1 MTGAD
6 IRTELL
12 TKLGEFGLGYFDNTR
27 LNSFIFNAVTDI
39 IDRKVEEYQKTQK
52 VTREMQPVIIVL
64 NNVTPTNGSLDVS
77 ATSTQ
82 VPNYYQIINLN
93 VYSDFMGST
102 ISKYAMERR
111 LDQKIDDYSEGT
123 ARYPRYLI
131 SEGIISIEPSN
142 AKRVDIDYFI
152 KPIEIDVNDNSTEV
166 PYNNKLIQ
174 LIIDKTIGIIGFE
187 ERDDFS
193 ILSSENMQKNNP

>member
-1 MTGAD
+1 MTGAE
-6 IRTELL
+6 IRTQLL
-12 TKLGEFGLGYFDNTR
+12 TKLGEFGLGYFDNAR

-39 IDRKVEEYQKTQK
+39 IDRKVEQFQKTQK
-52 VTREMQPVIIVL
+52 VTREMQPLIIVL
-64 NNVTPTNGSLDVS
+64 NNVTPTNGTLDIS

-82 VPNYYQIINLN
+82 VPNYYQIVNLK

-111 LDQKIDDYSEGT
+111 LDQKIDDYSEGD
-123 ARYPRYLI
+123 ARYPRYLM
-131 SEGIISIEPSN
+131 SEGIISIEPST
-142 AKRVDIDYFI
+142 ASRVDIDYFI
-152 KPIEIDVNDNSTEV
+152 TPYEIDVADNSTQV
-166 PYNNKLIQ
+166 PYNDKLIQ